1 MSEPARR
8 APRADITA
16 GLDRLEKFAQ
26 ILHPK
31 DAEEPILAV
40 APRIAI
46 YEWLLELNARE
57 ELKSVGVKPRA
68 TALLYGPPGT
78 GKTTLAHHL
87 AARLGLPLVAVQAER
102 LTSMYSNA
110 SASNLGELF
119 DALAQVKGS
128 CVLLLD
134 EIDAIGSKR
143 ISHEDSASRD
153 RNMVL
158 TTLLTRIEGF
168 EGIAL
173 AATNRKEDLD
183 SALWRRFGMQISV
196 DLPAV
201 EERFAILKRYGV
213 PFEFEEDTLDL
224 LVDLTAGSSPALL
237 RQLME
242 GLKRAIVLAPR
253 FRRPVGDLVDVL
265 RGVTAAVAPH
275 PGLPQPPLWKS
286 FERHTEALA
295 ALPWP
300 PTRPARKGAA

>member
-8 APRADITA
+8 APRPDITA

-31 DAEEPILAV
+31 DAEEPILAA

-46 YEWLLELNARE
+46 YEWLLELNARA

-110 SASNLGELF
+110 SAANLGELF
-119 DALAQVKGS
+119 DALAQVRGS

-213 PFEFEEDTLDL
+213 PFEFEEETLDL

-286 FERHTEALA
+286 FEGHAEALA

>member
-8 APRADITA
+8 TPRPDIAA

-40 APRIAI
+40 APRVAI

-158 TTLLTRIEGF
+158 TTLLTRIEAF

-196 DLPAV
+196 DLPAA

-213 PFEFEEDTLDL
+213 PFEFEEETLDL

-286 FERHTEALA
+286 FERHAEALA
-295 ALPWP
+295 DLPWP
-300 PTRPARKGAA
+300 PARPARKGAA